1 MQAQVQCGN
10 VGMIKDECF
19 MVSVIS
25 VNVYKDKRCS

>member
-1 MQAQVQCGN
+1 MQALVWCSN
-10 VGMIKDECF
+10 VSMIKDECF